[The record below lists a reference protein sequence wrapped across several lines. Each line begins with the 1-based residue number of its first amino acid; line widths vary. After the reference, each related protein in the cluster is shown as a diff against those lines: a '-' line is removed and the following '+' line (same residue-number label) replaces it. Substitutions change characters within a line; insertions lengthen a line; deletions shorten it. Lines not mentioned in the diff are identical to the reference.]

1 MIYKYDLLKEITFYI
16 SSIIQNQ
23 KESLLDVINKELF
36 QQIKVQYKSE
46 IFRDLLLLNYK
57 YIF

>member
-1 MIYKYDLLKEITFYI
+1 MIWIIYKYDLLKEITFYI

-23 KESLLDVINKELF
+23 KEGLLDIISKELF

-46 IFRDLLLLNYK
+46 IFRD
-57 YIF
+57 